1 MEGIPAIYIQN
12 YLGSK
17 NDNAKVKKT
26 NSFRSINRRN
36 WNFDSLVKIFQ
47 NKSNINSKILYSL
60 NRLMILRKKQI
71 AFHPNATQFTL
82 QLGDIFFGIWRQ
94 SIDRSQSIFCISN
107 LTKQKTKD
115 LFIGH

>member
-1 MEGIPAIYIQN
+1 MERFILAHTILFSMEGIPAIYIQN

-36 WNFDSLVKIFQ
+36 WNFDSLVKIFK
-47 NKSNINSKILYSL
+47 NKSNINSKILHSL
-60 NRLMILRKKQI
+60 NRLMVLRKKQI

-82 QLGDIFFGIWRQ
+82 QLGDIFLVFG
-94 SIDRSQSIFCISN
+94 DRVLIEAKVSFV
-107 LTKQKTKD
+107 
-115 LFIGH
+115 